1 MNKPWL
7 ISCNYATTACG
18 SGWQSMRQ
26 IVTGNRLTLILE
38 LLNEYIGTM
47 DMQSPYAMRSRS

>member
-7 ISCNYATTACG
+7 ISCNYAATACG
-18 SGWQSMRQ
+18 NGWQSRRQ
-26 IVTGNRLTLILE
+26 IVTRNRLTSILE

-47 DMQSPYAMRSRS
+47 DMQSPYEMCSRS